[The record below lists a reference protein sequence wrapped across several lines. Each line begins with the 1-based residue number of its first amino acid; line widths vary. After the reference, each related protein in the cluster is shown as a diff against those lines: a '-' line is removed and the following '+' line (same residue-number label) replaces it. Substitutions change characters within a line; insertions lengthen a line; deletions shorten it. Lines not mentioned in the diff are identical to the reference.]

1 MPVQNHRMASSAQP
15 PADERVLERFK
26 PTTGMFVG
34 WAGIVVCA
42 FAVGYVAISVH
53 TVVGLRI
60 GFGALFAADLV
71 WVSQLRPRV
80 TAYTRHLTLM
90 GSLRDSWVPYVAID
104 EVTMGQTLN
113 VWVGDRRFM
122 CIGIG
127 KSLGADIRKRAKKQ
141 NQGSLIG
148 KSRLREFSDKAELA
162 GLDQTAMDYQTFVV
176 TRIEEL
182 VDLAKREQR
191 FAGVEPGPVEIRRPY
206 AVPEIVALAVTAVAF
221 VASLFL

>member
-1 MPVQNHRMASSAQP
+1 MASSAQT

-34 WAGIVVCA
+34 WAGMAVAA
-42 FAVGYVAISVH
+42 FALGYVAISVH

-60 GFGALFAADLV
+60 GLGALFAAALI

-80 TAYTRHLTLM
+80 TAYTRHLHLM
-90 GSLRDSWVPYVAID
+90 GSLRDARVPYVAID
-104 EVTMGQTLN
+104 QVTMGQTLN
-113 VWVGDRRFM
+113 VWVGDQRFV

-141 NQGSLIG
+141 NQGSLMG
-148 KSRLREFSDKAELA
+148 KSRLREFSEKAELA

-191 FAGVEPGPVEIRRPY
+191 FAGSDPAPAEIVRPY
-206 AVPEIVALAVTAVAF
+206 AVLEIVALGVTVLAF
-221 VASLFL
+221 VASLFV